1 MKRTGSVHFAR
12 NGIAAAVAAMVLG
25 AGAAA
30 CGSGGSS
37 PAGSGSS
44 AEHFTGAPINIAMIE
59 DLNAPSSGFNF
70 TEARGGADAAVA
82 AVNAAGGIKGHK
94 LVLTI
99 CDGKGDPNTE
109 NACARS
115 VEASNA
121 VATVADATFINPM
134 APLLKGMAEVMDN
147 PAQPI
152 ELQASNSFPVSGSA
166 FLGSLGS
173 LNLAVTQIHAKKI
186 TLMAV
191 GPSSAGLFQ
200 LMKTVAPGA
209 GAQIVNSIQLTGTET
224 DLTPQVEQAAS
235 NGAQAIILLMPPDNA
250 TRVIAA
256 LKQNSISVPPITIT
270 PTPQNIKSLGS
281 KIDGTYEISYFPTLN
296 DTSVTGIRQY
306 LDEIKK
312 YAPGTLEDI
321 TSMIPWLAVRMFAQ
335 QASKLPSVTRAAVLN
350 QWTNA
355 KDFNTFGL
363 IPPYSTDKKFT
374 GLGGAFPRAFNDTFW
389 YAKFRGTTAYLIQ
402 NHAVPVPGA

>member
-1 MKRTGSVHFAR
+1 MKRTGSVLFAR
-12 NGIAAAVAAMVLG
+12 NGVATAAAVLVLG

-37 PAGSGSS
+37 PSGSS
-44 AEHFTGAPINIAMIE
+44 SPAEHFTGAPVNIAMIA
-59 DLNAPSSGFNF
+59 DINAPSSGFSF
-70 TEARGGADAAVA
+70 TEAVGGADAAVA

-115 VEASNA
+115 VESSNA
-121 VATVADATFINPM
+121 VATVGDATFINPM
-134 APLLKGMAEVMDN
+134 APLLKGMAEIMNN

-173 LNLAVTQIHAKKI
+173 LELAVSQIHAKKI

-191 GPSSAGLFQ
+191 GPPSAALFQ
-200 LMKTVAPGA
+200 LMNAVSPSLGA
-209 GAQIVNSIQLTGTET
+209 KIVNTIQLTGTET

-270 PTPQNIKSLGS
+270 PSPQNIKALGS
-281 KIDGTYEISYFPTLN
+281 NISGTYEISYFPTLN
-296 DTSVTGIRQY
+296 DTSVPGVRMY
-306 LDEIKK
+306 LDEISK

-321 TSMIPWLAVRMFAQ
+321 TSMIPWLAVHMFAQ

-350 QWTNA
+350 QWTHAIN
-355 KDFNTFGL
+355 FNTFGL

-374 GLGGAFPRAFNDTFW
+374 GLGGGFPRAFNDTFW
-389 YAKFRGTTAYLIQ
+389 YARFRGTTAYLID
-402 NHAVPVPGA
+402 NHPVPVPGA